1 MRLSLNFVKDYVDI
15 DENIDVKELAEKMTA
30 VGNEY
35 DEATSLVN
43 ATNLVVG
50 EVLTCQMH
58 PDSDHLHLCE
68 VNIGEEVL
76 NIVCG
81 APNVRTGLKVI
92 VAKVGAE
99 LPGGVKIKKGLIRG
113 QESNGMLCSLY
124 EIGIDKK
131 YLSEQDKNGICEL
144 PSNAKPGDDPI
155 KVLGLDDKIIDFELT
170 ANRGDLL
177 SILGMAYEISSIY
190 NKEVRVPD
198 LKHNEIEEDVNN
210 EFNLNIETENC
221 SLFLAKKV
229 KDIVIKESPDFI
241 KNRLIACGI
250 RPINNVVDI
259 SNYVMLELGQP
270 LHFYD
275 SDNLGDTILVR
286 MAKNGEE
293 LVTLDSTKRILNEN
307 DIVITNGKEV
317 VGLAGVMGGI
327 NTEVENT
334 TKNVLIEAAIFDSV
348 KVRKTSNKILR
359 SEASNRF
366 EKGLDP
372 NRTYMAIERACR
384 LLEKYANAK
393 VEKGT
398 AIYDK
403 TENKE
408 KKIKIEYEYI
418 NNVLGT
424 NISKKDIVDVFKRL
438 KFETDENENDV
449 LVTVPTRRRDISI
462 KEDLVEEVG
471 RIYGVDKIEGKLPMV
486 QMKMG
491 SIDKTIRKI
500 RHKMCDLGLNETL
513 TYVLINDKD
522 VKKFTTD
529 KFEELKLLDPITEER
544 NTLRY
549 SLIPSLYKVYEYN
562 KAREN
567 KDICLFEIGKGFW
580 KKEGVYGENQKIC
593 VLMTGKYYNKIGF
606 NKQVDFYDIKGVTE
620 ELLDFLGY
628 GGRYSFIVPNEI
640 PNELH
645 PGQTASINVNNDIVG
660 IVGKIHPEVENEDVY
675 VMEINLDKLLNKRVG
690 KMKFKEISKFPTIKK
705 DLAILLDKDIASKEV
720 ELKIKKKAGS
730 LLQEI
735 KVFDVYEGKNIDK
748 NKRSIAYSLTFGNE
762 KRTLNDDE
770 VNNIMENII
779 SSLEN
784 NGIEIRK

>member
-30 VGNEY
+30 IGNEY

-359 SEASNRF
+359 SEESNRF

-438 KFETDENENDV
+438 KFETDEKENDV

-491 SIDKTIRKI
+491 SVDKTIRKI

-628 GGRYSFIVPNEI
+628 GGRYGFIVPNEI
-640 PNELH
+640 PKELH

>member
-408 KKIKIEYEYI
+408 KKIKIKYEYI